1 MSIKVMTWVFDNSPM
16 TNSNR
21 LVLLA
26 LADHADDETW
36 SCYPSI
42 ARLARKARL
51 SESTTRRALQCLER
65 AGAISVKVHGGE
77 SRREDRRTNRYTILQ
92 KHGVSDCNPVTTY
105 GVSNHDLRGVKSG
118 VYGVSTVT
126 PKPSL
131 ETSIE
136 PSVDLPEE
144 TTRKVIKEL
153 ALQAQDTAI
162 KEGVSITS
170 KAAHLKA
177 CEERIA
183 EAYSHRV
190 QALSDAN
197 PEMAWTDLV
206 VLVGGND
213 PLDPTGERAKARKAE
228 ELAQREATLLA
239 QHAEAEEADKQRLAE
254 QEAFY
259 VSLAKKTPQELRRAR
274 RLVK

>member
-1 MSIKVMTWVFDNSPM
+1 MG
-16 TNSNR
+16 
-21 LVLLA
+21 
-26 LADHADDETW
+26 
-36 SCYPSI
+36 
-42 ARLARKARL
+42 
-51 SESTTRRALQCLER
+51 Q
-65 AGAISVKVHGGE
+65 GGT
-77 SRREDRRTNRYTILQ
+77 S
-92 KHGVSDCNPVTTY
+92 PVT
-105 GVSNHDLRGVKSG
+105 SE
-118 VYGVSTVT
+118 
-126 PKPSL
+126 PSL

-136 PSVDLPEE
+136 PSVELPEE

-162 KEGVSITS
+162 KAGVSITS

-197 PEMAWTDLV
+197 PEMPWTDLV
-206 VLVGGND
+206 ILVGGND

-259 VSLAKKTPQELRRAR
+259 ASLAKKTPQELRRAR